1 MTAEQQ
7 LRLAAAEGRYDE
19 ADRHSTSV
27 VDVLEAMT
35 RESYEKGTPEQV
47 ENARHMRRLAE
58 ALHAAYANV
67 PLRATEEFGA
77 AADHALGDMTAEEE
91 AYYREK
97 LGDWD

>member
-19 ADRHSTSV
+19 ADRHSTLV
-27 VDVLEAMT
+27 VNVLEAMT
-35 RESYEKGTPEQV
+35 RESYHKGTPEQV

-58 ALHAAYANV
+58 AIHLAYAKV
-67 PLRATEEFGA
+67 MLRATEEFGA